1 MTQPSKIKG
10 KLASSAVRTMALAR
24 QRQEPFWE
32 LDSRLPFKISGKQ
45 WENVRPSTELRLPGL
60 YNHSS
65 SEIRTSFD
73 ASEWAL

>member
-24 QRQEPFWE
+24 QRQAPFWK

-45 WENVRPSTELRLPGL
+45 WENVRPSSGGDYLVYTI
-60 YNHSS
+60 SS
-65 SEIRTSFD
+65 SEIRTAFD